1 MMMRSLRSLI
11 GRVCPFTGVPYVMR
25 LQAGLRGP
33 KTRFGAPTSPA
44 SSRRRPR
51 ASPTCVGATRSSDRC
66 GGVTHPPGTFAEYTA
81 VPAAT
86 LTRKPDGVS
95 FEEAAAS
102 VMSGLT
108 ALIAMR
114 DVGAVGS
121 GTRVLVNGASG
132 GVGTLACQ
140 IAKARR
146 ALASLLTSGA
156 LKVVID
162 TTYPLAE
169 APRAVAHMLGH
180 HAKGKIAITV

>member
-1 MMMRSLRSLI
+1 
-11 GRVCPFTGVPYVMR
+11 
-25 LQAGLRGP
+25 
-33 KTRFGAPTSPA
+33 
-44 SSRRRPR
+44 
-51 ASPTCVGATRSSDRC
+51 
-66 GGVTHPPGTFAEYTA
+66 